1 MEHKL
6 SRGALSVDYRRD
18 NAHRHDSPAPTAA
31 SSMALGINSCRALK
45 VGVQGQ
51 QKPWRRLLAPRSRH
65 LLPRALISAAE
76 DQPLLWRKRVRTLSG
91 GLSLLFC
98 WELAYQSHCGKAEKW
113 RR

>member
-6 SRGALSVDYRRD
+6 SGGALGVNSRRD
-18 NAHRHDSPAPTAA
+18 NAHRRDPSAPTAA
-31 SSMALGINSCRALK
+31 SSMTLGISFCRALK
-45 VGVQGQ
+45 VGVQRQ
-51 QKPWRRLLAPRSRH
+51 WEPWRRSLAPRPRH

-76 DQPLLWRKRVRTLSG
+76 DQPLLQRKRVKTLSG

-98 WELAYQSHCGKAEKW
+98 GEPADGFHQCEMEQW